1 MNRARLQTQGTAA
14 KLSHGMSPNSTV
26 EGTLRDEAAKI
37 IADTDIRQE
46 SVLRRYMDVPKLLD
60 LLHTRSLYFRRA
72 DGFSD
77 RLEGALFP
85 SFRRT
90 MNEAFERNEVPY
102 DADYFYRRT
111 RRGNYVSCWTIGARD
126 NMALWQLYGGV
137 KTSVA
142 VTSTVDRL
150 LSCGFSWN
158 RRMHLHKVRY
168 VDHRRVRTYAMG
180 AFTDPLQYKS
190 DSYKYEKEL
199 RVIVPQQE
207 DGWEENPMGIRLS
220 LPNLDVLVRSV
231 VVAPEAD
238 LNFLQ
243 AIRELC
249 KRYGLSAPVRRSM
262 LSFAPV

>member
-1 MNRARLQTQGTAA
+1 MERALIT
-14 KLSHGMSPNSTV
+14 
-26 EGTLRDEAAKI
+26 
-37 IADTDIRQE
+37 ADTDVRQSE
-46 SVLRRYMDVPKLLD
+46 VLRRYMDLPKLLD

-85 SFRRT
+85 SFRKA
-90 MNEAFERNEVPY
+90 MNEAFARQEATY
-102 DADYFYRRT
+102 DADHFYDRVRK
-111 RRGNYVSCWTIGARD
+111 GNYVSCWTIGMRD
-126 NMALWQLYGGV
+126 NMALWQLFGNV

-150 LSCGFSWN
+150 LSCGFDWN

-168 VDHRRVRTYAMG
+168 VDHRRVRNYVMS

-190 DSYKYEKEL
+190 DSYKFEREL
-199 RVIVPQQE
+199 RVILPQQ
-207 DGWEENPMGIRLS
+207 DAGWEENPMGIRLAIPD
-220 LPNLDVLVRSV
+220 LNTLVRSI

-238 LNFLQ
+238 SVFTE
-243 AIRELC
+243 AIAELC

-262 LSFAPV
+262 LSLVPV